1 MFKRAFLIML
11 AAVLLSGCAGYK
23 VSVLGV
29 DVKALHSMEAS
40 DCGEVA
46 LGVVASVATH
56 VAGHF
61 IAAEI
66 FDVDIHLEGLNE
78 VVDYSTRPSQNSL
91 QWMARGGFLFQLA
104 VNTALVELAPDSYFT
119 KGFTG
124 FTTIELL
131 TYHQRHPNS
140 GDFAL
145 LTRNEA
151 DGDMEYNL
159 FLTWAAYNALR
170 LSITEAE

>member
-1 MFKRAFLIML
+1 ML
-11 AAVLLSGCAGYK
+11 VAVLLSGCAGYK

-40 DCGEVA
+40 DCGEVV
-46 LGVVASVATH
+46 LGVATSVVVH

-61 IAAEI
+61 IVAEI
-66 FDVDIHLEGLNE
+66 VGVDIHLDGLAE
-78 VVDYSTRPSQNSL
+78 IVDYAPDRDSL
-91 QWMARGGFLFQLA
+91 QWMARGGFLFQLV

-124 FTTIELL
+124 FTSIELL
-131 TYHQRHPNS
+131 TYNMRNPNN
-140 GDFAL
+140 GDFVL
-145 LTRNEA
+145 LDHNGA
-151 DGDMEYNL
+151 DGDMEYKL